1 MVAHNPIMIHIKG
14 VIARKI
20 TLVLMDLSNTHNIM
34 SKVFAL
40 SLGHPIGTM
49 DPSWK
54 LLSNGQIHSTNLFHK
69 RCASTISRIGDLH
82 RFLGLAEKRL
92 RCHFKHAVAQPRGH
106 IGMCKR
112 GLVYCIKPN
121 GFIFELICM

>member
-49 DPSWK
+49 DPSWN
-54 LLSNGQIHSTNLFHK
+54 LLPNGQIHSTNLFK
-69 RCASTISRIGDLH
+69 KDVLVQ
-82 RFLGLAEKRL
+82 FLGLETYTD
-92 RCHFKHAVAQPRGH
+92 F
-106 IGMCKR
+106 
-112 GLVYCIKPN
+112 
-121 GFIFELICM
+121 